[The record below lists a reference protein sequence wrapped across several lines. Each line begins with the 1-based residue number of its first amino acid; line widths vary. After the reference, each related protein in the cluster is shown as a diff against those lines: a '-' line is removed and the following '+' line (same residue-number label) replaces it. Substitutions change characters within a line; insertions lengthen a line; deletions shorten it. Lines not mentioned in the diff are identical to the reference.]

1 MKPVITQNEII
12 AFLADTPPFSKL
24 PTACLEK
31 VALNCKLLQYRTGQ
45 WMLVRERM
53 PAQVMV
59 IYQGSARVLGY
70 DQQLESQVSLTVVEK
85 GEFLGWLSL
94 VRGISCE
101 TVIASS
107 EVIALALEAAE
118 FWQMMGK
125 FPEFAQLLA
134 RPHIAEVFEL
144 LSLDFQRQASGA
156 TDLKELTRF
165 LWQQTIV
172 VNLPAGQINSQLNSQ
187 QLDAR
192 RLWLISAGSVDLLT
206 VGSRLSLDSAHNIET
221 PVRLLG
227 IPCGIAKNLKD
238 ENCSSAPIVEITPA
252 PEYPLLPTVDSQKPA
267 QTIFVSGKGT
277 IEAPLAC
284 FQMLHRILGGDF
296 RRNLIRKVLTN
307 QLKSNSQIS
316 LQVAGAVVEMM
327 GLQAQLVKVPAHV
340 INRIN
345 APALIYW
352 EKSLALLYKITDSS
366 IVVVVPETGISEY
379 SDRQFA
385 QIWGQVGQVLMVE
398 RGEERPEKFSLGWFL
413 PAISKY
419 RLALVEVFV
428 ASFFVQI
435 FGLANPII
443 TQIIIDTVL
452 IQKSLDTLDILG
464 IFLLV
469 IGVFEAILTSLR
481 TYLFADTTNRI
492 DIRLGTEV
500 IEHLLR
506 LPLNYFE
513 RRRVGEL
520 AGRINELENI
530 RQFLTGTALTVV
542 LDAVFSVIYI
552 GVMLFYSWVLTLV
565 ALATVPL
572 FAVLTS
578 FVVPLV
584 QRQLRKKAE
593 RYADTQSY
601 LVEVLTGIQTVKAQN
616 IELKSRW
623 QWRDRYTR
631 YISAGFKNVLTAS
644 TANSISS
651 FLNQFSSFVL
661 LWVGAH
667 LVISNQLSIGQLIA
681 FRIIAGY
688 VTSPLLRLM
697 QLSQNFQEVALSIER
712 LSDILNS
719 APEVQRSDRY
729 NIPLPQIQGAV
740 KYTNVSFGFNP
751 DDTLQLLNINLDI
764 PAGAFVG
771 IVGQS
776 GSGKSTLTKLLPRLY
791 EPLSGQIQID
801 GYDIR
806 KVELNSL
813 RRQIGVV
820 LQDTLLFEGTI
831 QDNIALI
838 CPEASTEEI
847 IAAAKAAAAHDFIMA
862 LPNGYN
868 SVVGE
873 RGSALSG
880 GQRQRIA
887 IARTVLQNPQL
898 LILDEATSA
907 LDYQFEQEV
916 CRNLREVFHKKT
928 VFFITHRLNTV
939 KNADIIIIMDRGAI
953 AEIGTHKELMAMK
966 GRYYCLYQ
974 QQESQS

>member
-12 AFLADTPPFSKL
+12 AFLADTPPFNKL

-31 VALNCKLLQYRTGQ
+31 VALNCKVLQYRTGQ
-45 WMLVRERM
+45 WMLVKERM

-70 DQQLESQVSLTVVEK
+70 DQRLESQVSLTVVEK

-107 EVIALALEAAE
+107 EVIAIALEAAE
-118 FWQMMGK
+118 FWQLMGK

-144 LSLDFQRQASGA
+144 LSLDFQRQADGA
-156 TDLKELTRF
+156 TNLKELTRQV
-165 LWQQTIV
+165 WQQTIV
-172 VNLPAGQINSQLNSQ
+172 MNLPLVQVTGQINSQLNSQ

-192 RLWLISAGSVDLLT
+192 RLWLISAGSVDKLA
-206 VGSRLSLDSAHNIET
+206 VGSRLSLLSVHNIET

-227 IPCGIAKNLKD
+227 IPWGITENLKD
-238 ENCSSAPIVEITPA
+238 ENLLSAPIVEITPA
-252 PEYPLLPTVDSQKPA
+252 PEYPLLPKVDSQKPA
-267 QTIFVSGKGT
+267 QTIFISGKGT
-277 IEAPLAC
+277 IEATLAC
-284 FQMLHRILGGDF
+284 FQMLHRLKGGDF
-296 RRNLIRKVLTN
+296 RRELIRKVLTN

-340 INRIN
+340 INRLN
-345 APALIYW
+345 TPALIYW
-352 EKSLALLYKITDSS
+352 QDSLALLYKITDSS

-379 SDRQFA
+379 SARQFA
-385 QIWGQVGQVLMVE
+385 EIWGQVGQVLMVE
-398 RGEERPEKFSLGWFL
+398 QTQERPEKFSLNWFL

-565 ALATVPL
+565 ALATIPL

-601 LVEVLTGIQTVKAQN
+601 LVEILTGIQTVKAQN

-719 APEVQRSDRY
+719 APEVQPSDKN

-820 LQDTLLFEGTI
+820 LSTL
-831 QDNIALI
+831 
-838 CPEASTEEI
+838 
-847 IAAAKAAAAHDFIMA
+847 
-862 LPNGYN
+862 
-868 SVVGE
+868 
-873 RGSALSG
+873 R
-880 GQRQRIA
+880 
-887 IARTVLQNPQL
+887 
-898 LILDEATSA
+898 
-907 LDYQFEQEV
+907 
-916 CRNLREVFHKKT
+916 
-928 VFFITHRLNTV
+928 
-939 KNADIIIIMDRGAI
+939 
-953 AEIGTHKELMAMK
+953 
-966 GRYYCLYQ
+966 
-974 QQESQS
+974 

>member
-1 MKPVITQNEII
+1 MKPVITQTEILE
-12 AFLADTPPFSKL
+12 FLAETPPFNYL
-24 PTACLEK
+24 PPDTLQK
-31 VALNCKLLQYRTGQ
+31 VAVNCQLLQYRTGQ
-45 WMLVRERM
+45 WMLVKERM

-59 IYQGSARVLGY
+59 IYQGQARVLG
-70 DQQLESQVSLTVVEK
+70 DDRWTNSQISLTVVEK
-85 GEFLGWLSL
+85 GEFLGWLGL
-94 VRGISCE
+94 VRGFSCE
-101 TVIASS
+101 AVMAST
-107 EVIALALEAAE
+107 EVIAITLEAAE
-118 FWQMMGK
+118 FLQLMTTV
-125 FPEFAQLLA
+125 PEFAQA
-134 RPHIAEVFEL
+134 VRSRPHIIEVFEL
-144 LSLDFQRQASGA
+144 LSLETQRYADA
-156 TDLKELTRF
+156 TTDTKDLARQV
-165 LWQQTIV
+165 WQETEV
-172 VNLPAGQINSQLNSQ
+172 LNLPPGPVNSQ
-187 QLDAR
+187 QFDDQ
-192 RLWLISAGSVDLLT
+192 RLWLLSAGGIEGMT
-206 VGSRLSLDSAHNIET
+206 VGYRLALSDSPEIWQNTAE
-221 PVRLLG
+221 VRLLG
-227 IPCGIAKNLKD
+227 IPWKSPIENAASLKIA
-238 ENCSSAPIVEITPA
+238 PA
-252 PEYPLLPTVDSQKPA
+252 PEYPPDPLAESLAPA

-277 IEAPLAC
+277 IDAPLAC
-284 FQMLHRILGGDF
+284 FQMLNQILGGSF
-296 RRNLIRKVLTN
+296 RRDLVRKVLTN
-307 QLKSNSQIS
+307 QLKTHKQIS
-316 LQVAGAVVEMM
+316 LPVAGAVIEMM
-327 GLQAQLVKVPAHV
+327 GLQANLVKVPAHV
-340 INRIN
+340 INRLS

-352 EKSLALLYKITDSS
+352 QENLALLYKITERE
-366 IVVVVPETGISEY
+366 VVVAAPETGVCQY
-379 SDRQFA
+379 SPTEFA
-385 QIWGQVGQVLMVE
+385 KIWGQSGQVLMVE
-398 RGEERPEKFSLGWFL
+398 QAEGERPAKFSLRWFL
-413 PAISKY
+413 PSIYKY
-419 RLALVEVFV
+419 RLVLVEVLV

-469 IGVFEAILTSLR
+469 IGVFEAALTSLR
-481 TYLFADTTNRI
+481 IYLFADTTNRI
-492 DIRLGTEV
+492 DIRLGSEV

-506 LPLNYFE
+506 LPLSYFE
-513 RRRVGEL
+513 HRRVGEL

-552 GVMLFYSWVLTLV
+552 GIMLFYSWMLTLV

-572 FAVLTS
+572 FAILTT
-578 FVVPLV
+578 FVVPIV
-584 QRQLRKKAE
+584 QQQLRKKAE

-601 LVEVLTGIQTVKAQN
+601 LVEILTGIQTVKAQN

-631 YISAGFKNVLTAS
+631 YISAGFKNVLTS
-644 TANSISS
+644 TTANSISG

-667 LVISNQLSIGQLIA
+667 LVISNQLSLGQLIA

-688 VTSPLLRLM
+688 VTSPLLRLI

-712 LSDILNS
+712 LGDILDT
-719 APEVQRSDRY
+719 APEVQPSDRQ
-729 NIPLPQIQGAV
+729 NISLPEIQGAI
-740 KYTNVSFGFNP
+740 KYTGLSFGFNP
-751 DDTLQLLNINLDI
+751 DDSLQLININLEI
-764 PAGAFVG
+764 PAGTFVG

-791 EPLSGQIQID
+791 EPVAGQIQID

-813 RRQIGVV
+813 RRQIGIV

-838 CPEASTEEI
+838 SPDATTEEI

-868 SVVGE
+868 TVVGE

-887 IARTVLQNPQL
+887 IARTVLQNPRL

-907 LDYQFEQEV
+907 LDYESEQQV
-916 CRNLREVFHKKT
+916 CRNLMEYFRGRT
-928 VFFITHRLNTV
+928 VLFITHRLNTV
-939 KNADIIIIMDRGAI
+939 KNADTIIIMDQGVI
-953 AEIGTHKELMAMK
+953 AEQGTHAELMAMK
-966 GRYYCLYQ
+966 GRYYCLFQ
-974 QQESQS
+974 QQDSQL

>member
-1 MKPVITQNEII
+1 MKPVITQTEILE
-12 AFLADTPPFSKL
+12 FLAETPPFNYL
-24 PTACLEK
+24 PSHTLK
-31 VALNCKLLQYRTGQ
+31 TVAVNCQLLQYRAGQ

-59 IYQGSARVLGY
+59 IYQGQARVLGY
-70 DQQLESQVSLTVVEK
+70 DQWTNSQTSLTVVEK
-85 GEFLGWLSL
+85 GEFLGWLGL

-101 TVIASS
+101 AVMAST
-107 EVIALALEAAE
+107 EVIAITLEAAE
-118 FWQMMGK
+118 FLQLMDTVA
-125 FPEFAQLLA
+125 EFAHA
-134 RPHIAEVFEL
+134 VRSRPHIIEVFEL
-144 LSLDFQRQASGA
+144 LSLETQRHADA
-156 TDLKELTRF
+156 TTDTKELARQV
-165 LWQQTIV
+165 WQETQV
-172 VNLPAGQINSQLNSQ
+172 LNLPPGPVHSQ
-187 QLDAR
+187 QFDDRL
-192 RLWLISAGSVDLLT
+192 LWLLSAGGIEGMI
-206 VGSRLSLDSAHNIET
+206 VGYRLVLSET
-221 PVRLLG
+221 PEIWQNTTEVRLLG
-227 IPCGIAKNLKD
+227 IPWKSPNENVAGLKIA
-238 ENCSSAPIVEITPA
+238 PA
-252 PEYPLLPTVDSQKPA
+252 PDYPPNPVAESLAPA
-267 QTIFVSGKGT
+267 QTIFVSGKGN

-284 FQMLHRILGGDF
+284 FQMLNQILGGSF
-296 RRNLIRKVLTN
+296 RRDLVRKVLTN
-307 QLKSNSQIS
+307 QLKTQKQIS
-316 LQVAGAVVEMM
+316 LPVAGAVIEMM
-327 GLQAQLVKVPAHV
+327 GLQANLAKVPAHV
-340 INRIN
+340 INRLS

-352 EKSLALLYKITDSS
+352 QDNLALLYKITERE
-366 IVVVVPETGISEY
+366 VVVADPETGVCQY
-379 SDRQFA
+379 SPTEFA
-385 QIWGQVGQVLMVE
+385 EIWGQSGQVLIVE
-398 RGEERPEKFSLGWFL
+398 QAEGERPEKFSLRWFL
-413 PAISKY
+413 PSIYKY
-419 RLALVEVFV
+419 RLVLVEVLV

-469 IGVFEAILTSLR
+469 IGVFEAALTSLR
-481 TYLFADTTNRI
+481 IYLFADTTNRI
-492 DIRLGTEV
+492 DIRLGSEV

-513 RRRVGEL
+513 HRRVGEL

-530 RQFLTGTALTVV
+530 RSFLTGTALTVV

-552 GVMLFYSWVLTLV
+552 GIMLFYSWVLTIV

-572 FAVLTS
+572 FAILTT
-578 FVVPLV
+578 FVVPIV
-584 QRQLRKKAE
+584 QQQLRKKAE

-601 LVEVLTGIQTVKAQN
+601 LVEILTGIQTVKAQN

-631 YISAGFKNVLTAS
+631 YISAGFKNVLTSS
-644 TANSISS
+644 TANSISG

-667 LVISNQLSIGQLIA
+667 LVISNQLSLGQLIA

-688 VTSPLLRLM
+688 VTSPLLRLI

-712 LSDILNS
+712 LGDILDT
-719 APEVQRSDRY
+719 APEVQPSDRQ
-729 NIPLPQIQGAV
+729 NISLPEIQGAI
-740 KYTNVSFGFNP
+740 KYTGVSFGFNP
-751 DDTLQLLNINLDI
+751 DDSLQLININLEI
-764 PAGAFVG
+764 PAGTFVG

-791 EPLSGQIQID
+791 EPVAGQIQID

-813 RRQIGVV
+813 RRQIGIV

-838 CPEASTEEI
+838 SPDATTEEI

-868 SVVGE
+868 TVVGE

-887 IARTVLQNPQL
+887 IARTVLQNPRL

-907 LDYQFEQEV
+907 LDYESEQQV
-916 CRNLREVFHKKT
+916 CRNLMEYFRGRT
-928 VFFITHRLNTV
+928 VLFITHRLNTV
-939 KNADIIIIMDRGAI
+939 RNADTIIIMDQGVI
-953 AEIGTHKELMAMK
+953 AEQGTHAELMAMK
-966 GRYYCLYQ
+966 GRYYCLFQ
-974 QQESQS
+974 QQDSQL